1 MDQITVFRKAL
12 ENPLEVSTAEF
23 EQLLSKYPY
32 SQPIIFAFERKKFLE
47 GHSIDKQ
54 RTLIYAN
61 NPFWLRDYLQKPI
74 EEIPEIEVDSD
85 DYISYEEV
93 AEEQGIG
100 EDTEVYAGD
109 LESEPEVVETKLE
122 HQSSIEEVQQEFVH
136 QESVQKDEEPIFD
149 IPSGYNIEK
158 EFAEDEE
165 TEVEEAGAIDEVEED
180 PTNEVDS
187 IVEQESEKRSS
198 EEDISLYNDELMPY
212 SFRWWLYKTRL
223 EHAETYQPFSTPV
236 IPKQQKGQ
244 FDPKKLDAAI
254 LDQQIR
260 ENIFHLQDPE
270 DKLSDKHKKETV
282 EFNSSEKVDEV
293 IEKFIREEPQ
303 IQAPKAESIN
313 TENKARSSSEDQL
326 QVVTETLANIYESQG
341 MYEKAILV
349 FRKLISD
356 NPEKKSYFATRI
368 KEIEQ
373 KL

>member
-1 MDQITVFRKAL
+1 MDQVYIFRKAL
-12 ENPLEVSTAEF
+12 ENPVDVSSAEF

-32 SQPIIFAFERKKFLE
+32 SQPIIYAFERKKFLE
-47 GHSIDKQ
+47 GQNIDKQ

-61 NPFWLRDYLQKPI
+61 NPFWLRDYLQKPVEI
-74 EEIPEIEVDSD
+74 IPELEVDSD

-93 AEEQGIG
+93 DEQVVA
-100 EDTEVYAGD
+100 EDTEVEAVDVESIPDLEEIIQEPANDLDEIVEETED
-109 LESEPEVVETKLE
+109 LESEP
-122 HQSSIEEVQQEFVH
+122 IEE
-136 QESVQKDEEPIFD
+136 EPAFD
-149 IPSGYNIEK
+149 FPSGYNIEK
-158 EFAEDEE
+158 EFAEESIEE
-165 TEVEEAGAIDEVEED
+165 TIQDTTEVEVNVPEE
-180 PTNEVDS
+180 
-187 IVEQESEKRSS
+187 ESPRSS

-223 EHAETYQPFSTPV
+223 EHAETYQPFSSPV
-236 IPKQQKGQ
+236 LPRQQKGQ
-244 FDPKKLDAAI
+244 FDPKKLDEAI

-260 ENIFHLQDPE
+260 ENIFHLQDPS

-282 EFNSSEKVDEV
+282 EFKSTEKMDEV

-303 IQAPKAESIN
+303 IQPPSAEAIN

-326 QVVTETLANIYESQG
+326 QVVTETLANIYVSQG
-341 MYEKAILV
+341 MYEKAISV